1 MPETIRLYELVYI
14 IAPDRSEEQVRAV
27 IDKYNN
33 LIASQ
38 GGTVDKTDI
47 WERRR
52 LAYEIDGYTEGLYV
66 VTIFRAPAGAEAE
79 LRRVFRI
86 SEDTLRSII
95 VRPGEETTLPEPS
108 RQGADE
114 GHGRRAPRAATAERP
129 PQARAEQAETKD
141 VSASEAE
148 SVDEELAAPAD
159 TASDADEAD
168 EAEPAGVTS

>member
-14 IAPDRSEEQVRAV
+14 IAPDRSEEQVQAV

-52 LAYEIDGYTEGLYV
+52 LAYEINGYNEGLYV
-66 VTIFRAPAGAEAE
+66 VATFRGTPSVEAE

-95 VRPGEETTLPEPS
+95 VRPGEETTLPEPAS
-108 RQGADE
+108 RASEE
-114 GHGRRAPRAATAERP
+114 GSSRRAPRAPAAPRQPDFE
-129 PQARAEQAETKD
+129 AQAET
-141 VSASEAE
+141 
-148 SVDEELAAPAD
+148 
-159 TASDADEAD
+159 
-168 EAEPAGVTS
+168 AEPAVTAEPAEAAEAAQSVETVESPEAAEETEPVEATA